1 MSYTDFDSR
10 LEFIKSLNL
19 YHYDLEKTQSEFT
32 IIKQSCSDF
41 AFDLQEIKE
50 NINTIQ
56 TEWNNQSV
64 THIENTV
71 AKLGEKQLS
80 ILAGQTND
88 KLQAGYQIDA
98 PQYRVKKCSDA
109 SVFTSMGNLIGLEKS
124 YARYHVQF
132 PGEVTAFHTDIFNP
146 VHEFLPALSLDE
158 PVGKD
163 IGIRRVLIALEDWD
177 WGHVMM
183 FGASVWTQWK
193 AGDMVYWPYG
203 TPHCTSNMGYTPR
216 ISVSITGLAT
226 DKFYN
231 FISSHET

>member
-32 IIKQSCSDF
+32 IIKQSCSN
-41 AFDLQEIKE
+41 FDSDLAEIKQ
-50 NINTIQ
+50 NINTIRQ
-56 TEWNNQSV
+56 DWNNQSV
-64 THIENTV
+64 AHIEHTV

-88 KLQAGYQIDA
+88 KLQAGYSIDA

-146 VHEFLPALSLDE
+146 THEFLPALSHDE
-158 PVGKD
+158 PVGND
-163 IGIRRVLIALEDWD
+163 IGIRRVLIALEDWN

-193 AGDMVYWPYG
+193 AGDMVYWSYG

-216 ISVSITGLAT
+216 ISVSITGVAT

-231 FISSHET
+231 FISSHGI

>member
-1 MSYTDFDSR
+1 MSYKDFDSR
-10 LEFIKSLNL
+10 LDFIKSLDL
-19 YHYDLEKTQSEFT
+19 YHYDLAKTQCEFSV
-32 IIKQSCSDF
+32 IKKSCSGFESDLEEIKQ
-41 AFDLQEIKE
+41 
-50 NINTIQ
+50 NIDTIRQ
-56 TEWNNQSV
+56 HWNNQSIAQ
-64 THIENTV
+64 IENTV

-80 ILAGQTND
+80 ILAGQSKD
-88 KLQAGYQIDA
+88 KIQAGYQINA
-98 PQYRVKKCSDA
+98 PQYRVKKCSDT
-109 SVFTSMGNLIGLEKS
+109 SVFSSLGSIIGLEKS

-146 VHEFLPALSLDE
+146 AHEFLPSIANDE

-177 WGHVMM
+177 WGHIMM
-183 FGASVWTQWK
+183 FGASSWTQWQ
-193 AGDMVYWPYG
+193 AGDMAYWPYG

-231 FISSHET
+231 FIALHGT